1 MNLKWNKGESMD
13 GTGWTEAKMGRGV
26 VQMTKLNINF

>member
-13 GTGWTEAKMGRGV
+13 GTGWTEAKMGGGESGTNDKV
-26 VQMTKLNINF
+26 KY

>member
-1 MNLKWNKGESMD
+1 MEQRGKHGWD
-13 GTGWTEAKMGRGV
+13 GLDRSKNGGGGV